1 MTTVPTNAVTGPAV
15 RAVVEREPQPD
26 LLTARLESAFAHSE
40 RSSDFDFHAGVAQV
54 LKDVGMSASDS
65 GGTLTFY
72 GLDPIIASPFR
83 FGAMSALALA
93 ARSVALAALWRH
105 RSGDGQDIA
114 LDVRKALRRFAGF
127 LDLKW
132 ETING
137 RPPSMFEPLNPFV
150 DFPMFRETRDGRHVI
165 ALNIYPRLAARG
177 LSLLRCGNSIE
188 SVRNAILQWRALDLE
203 NAAAE
208 AGLPMVMVR
217 TFEEFRKEA
226 QYTEVL
232 SGMPLISVEK
242 IGESAPI
249 PFERDGRTPLDG
261 IRAFGMG
268 HVIAGAGIG
277 RDLAYYGADVLNI
290 WRPND
295 TEIEAF
301 AWDVQVGMRSTILDY
316 SKEDR
321 ARFDHL
327 LRNADIFFANK
338 RAGYLERNGLD
349 AEELCARK
357 PGLIH
362 AKVVLH
368 GDRGPWKNRVG
379 FDEVGG
385 AVSGMFCA
393 EGTPTQP
400 KSPPILPICDNVVGW
415 LGTVGVLA
423 ALRRRAIEGGS
434 YRVTVSLT
442 RTLLWLYSLGIF
454 DKDYATA
461 TAGSSDEHNYV
472 APDLFT
478 AETPLGTYQGLT
490 DQLVMSRTPGS
501 FRTVLEPRGS
511 SKPEWLAR

>member
-1 MTTVPTNAVTGPAV
+1 MNTEAASLVEVPPDELTNTLA
-15 RAVVEREPQPD
+15 
-26 LLTARLESAFAHSE
+26 SKFANPE
-40 RSSDFDFHAGVAQV
+40 RSSDFDFHAGVDQV
-54 LKDVGMSASDS
+54 LKGVGLSTSDS
-65 GGTLTFY
+65 GGQLTFY
-72 GLDPIIASPFR
+72 GHDPIIASPFR
-83 FGAMSALALA
+83 FATMAALGLTAKA
-93 ARSVALAALWRH
+93 VAVAALWQLRT
-105 RSGDGQDIA
+105 GEGQDIA
-114 LDVRKALRRFAGF
+114 MDVRKALPRFAGF
-127 LDLKW
+127 FDLKW

-137 RPPSMFEPLNPFV
+137 RPPVLFEPLNPFI
-150 DFPMFRETRDGRHVI
+150 DLPMFRETRDGRHVV

-177 LSLLRCGNSIE
+177 LSLLRCGNSTE
-188 SVRNAILQWRALDLE
+188 SVRNAILQWRAEDLE
-203 NAAAE
+203 NAGAE
-208 AGLPMVMVR
+208 AGLPIAMVR
-217 TFEEFRKEA
+217 TFEEFRKEP

-249 PFERDGRTPLDG
+249 PFTKTGKNPLDG

-277 RDLAYYGADVLNI
+277 RDLAYHGAEVLNI
-290 WRPND
+290 WRSND

-327 LRNADIFFANK
+327 LKDADVFFANK
-338 RAGYLERNGLD
+338 RPGYLERHGLG
-349 AEELCARK
+349 AEELCAKR

-362 AKVVLH
+362 ARVVLH
-368 GDRGPWKNRVG
+368 GDKGPWKNRPG
-379 FDEVGG
+379 FDEIGG
-385 AVSGMFCA
+385 AVSGLFCL
-393 EGTPTQP
+393 EGTPTHP
-400 KSPPILPICDNVVGW
+400 KSPPIIPICDNVVGW

-442 RTLLWLYSLGIF
+442 RTLLWLYSLGMF
-454 DKDYATA
+454 DKDYVKA
-461 TAGSSDEHNYV
+461 TAGSSDEYADV

-501 FRTVLEPRGS
+501 FRTVLVPRGS
-511 SKPEWLAR
+511 SKPEWLTL